1 MLAHGAILGRA
12 AGIPG
17 KEHEQIHPL
26 GDLSVLSLLFQ
37 ICSILESTLS
47 HSIKKHKVKR
57 RPSNLSSNIFQHKG
71 SLFHK
76 SLSHPVHHRNR

>member
-26 GDLSVLSLLFQ
+26 GDLSVRQFAFPNLLY
-37 ICSILESTLS
+37 SGEYTLTP
-47 HSIKKHKVKR
+47 H
-57 RPSNLSSNIFQHKG
+57 
-71 SLFHK
+71 
-76 SLSHPVHHRNR
+76 